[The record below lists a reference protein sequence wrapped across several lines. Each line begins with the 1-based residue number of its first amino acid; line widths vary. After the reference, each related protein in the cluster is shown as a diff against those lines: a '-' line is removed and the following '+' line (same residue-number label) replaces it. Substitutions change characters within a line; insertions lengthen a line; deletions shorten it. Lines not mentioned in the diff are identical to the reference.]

1 MKLEY
6 IQIGHIVN
14 AHGIRGEIRVQPIRQ
29 ESKFLT
35 QFHTFY
41 LDGQP
46 VIPTANH
53 VHKNCVLLK
62 LPGIDDM
69 NAALA
74 LKGKKLS
81 IKRADATLG
90 AFECFD
96 EELIDVE
103 VFDAADGSLLGK
115 LTRVETY
122 PSSKV
127 YTIKGTHTYLVP
139 AIPEVFIQSIDLD
152 RNRMVIHRMEGL
164 ATDEN

>member
-6 IQIGHIVN
+6 IQIGTIVN

-29 ESKFLT
+29 EPKFLT

-41 LDGQP
+41 LDGKP
-46 VIPTANH
+46 VRPTANH

-62 LPGIDDM
+62 LPVIDDM

-74 LKGKKLS
+74 LKGKILS
-81 IKRADATLG
+81 IKRSDATFG
-90 AFECFD
+90 PFDFFD
-96 EELIDVE
+96 EELINID
-103 VFDAADGSLLGK
+103 VFDAEDGSRLGK
-115 LTRVETY
+115 ITQVETY

-127 YTIKGTHTYLVP
+127 YTIRGSHTYLVP
-139 AIPEVFIQSIDLD
+139 AIPDVFIQSIDLD
-152 RNRMVIHRMEGL
+152 RNRMEIHRMEGL